1 MGSSHSVEIPGGGT
15 EGYHVL
21 KVQDNSPG
29 QKAGLEAF
37 FDFIIAI
44 AGTRLDQDND
54 MLKELLKQNVDKPVK
69 LVVYSSKTQ
78 TVRELTLTPSSGWGG
93 QGLLGVSIRFCSF
106 EGANEHVWHILEVHP
121 NSPAE
126 AAGLR
131 AYSDYVIGADA
142 IRHEND
148 DLFTLIETHEQ
159 QPLKMYVYNIDDDA
173 CREVTIKPNS
183 HWGGEGALGCGIGYG
198 YLHRIPIQAGNA
210 AVAKPP
216 TTIPSS
222 TNVSS
227 PMTKTLPV
235 PVIPATAT
243 STVIAP
249 SLPYV
254 PPLSNTFTV
263 APTVATSAVLAT
275 PTTIQQDSAITAP
288 TQSVFKA
295 YFNPDDNTPDLITK
309 SEPNAIDNDKDKSS
323 DLLQQPTEN
332 VTTTEAV
339 QPPSP
344 VSNTI
349 PNDSSVQQTQSVPE
363 TTYVPATSLPPPSNL
378 YIPGVI
384 ETPSSIANMTLPPAQ
399 LPYPQATAP
408 PTQNAASTIPMYS
421 TGMQQYM
428 SSPAALSYPA
438 AQTIPSY
445 PQMQPSM
452 GGLYPTQSTP
462 MPPQM
467 ATYQQQQ
474 QQLTQQATPL
484 VPVMAPTTI
493 STPIMPPP
501 TTSSVNPY
509 TTPPPT
515 STVFTN

>member
-1 MGSSHSVEIPGGGT
+1 MGSGHSVEIPGGGT

-54 MLKELLKQNVDKPVK
+54 MLKELLKQNIDKAVK
-69 LVVYSSKTQ
+69 VVVYSSKTQ
-78 TVRELTLTPSSGWGG
+78 TVRELTLTPTSGWGG

-183 HWGGEGALGCGIGYG
+183 SWGGEGALGCGIGYG

-222 TNVSS
+222 TSVAS
-227 PMTKTLPV
+227 PMPTSTPA
-235 PVIPATAT
+235 PVIPVTAP
-243 STVIAP
+243 STIVAP
-249 SLPYV
+249 SLPYM
-254 PPLSNTFTV
+254 PPLSNTFSAAA
-263 APTVATSAVLAT
+263 APVSSATIN
-275 PTTIQQDSAITAP
+275 PQQQDATTTAQ

-295 YFNPDDNTPDLITK
+295 YFNPDDNTPELITSPEVNTNTEQTTIE
-309 SEPNAIDNDKDKSS
+309 SETSTMEATLPTSQPQYFPSQTQASES
-323 DLLQQPTEN
+323 FMATQQSNMPPQTSTI
-332 VTTTEAV
+332 TTT
-339 QPPSP
+339 
-344 VSNTI
+344 
-349 PNDSSVQQTQSVPE
+349 
-363 TTYVPATSLPPPSNL
+363 LPPPSNL

-384 ETPSSIANMTLPPAQ
+384 EAPNSSPNMITPPTQ

-408 PTQNAASTIPMYS
+408 PPQMTSNVTTANTIPMYS
-421 TGMQQYM
+421 TGIQQYM

-452 GGLYPTQSTP
+452 GGLYPTQPTP

-467 ATYQQQQ
+467 AYQQQQ
-474 QQLTQQATPL
+474 MQQTPL
-484 VPVMAPTTI
+484 VPVMTPTATSNPNI
-493 STPIMPPP
+493 QQFSPP
-501 TTSSVNPY
+501 N
-509 TTPPPT
+509 T
-515 STVFTN
+515 STAFTN

>member
-1 MGSSHSVEIPGGGT
+1 MGSGQSVEIPGGGT

-78 TVRELTLTPSSGWGG
+78 SVRELTLTPSTGWGG

-106 EGANEHVWHILEVHP
+106 EGANEHVWHILEVYP
-121 NSPAE
+121 DSPAQL
-126 AAGLR
+126 AGLR

-148 DLFTLIETHEQ
+148 DLFTLIMTHEQ

-183 HWGGEGALGCGIGYG
+183 NWGGEGALGCGIGYG
-198 YLHRIPIQAGNA
+198 YLHRIPLQAGNPGTVAQPPKSIPTA
-210 AVAKPP
+210 AP
-216 TTIPSS
+216 TIPPSV
-222 TNVSS
+222 T
-227 PMTKTLPV
+227 TPV
-235 PVIPATAT
+235 VPATAAT
-243 STVIAP
+243 TVIAP
-249 SLPYV
+249 TLPYV
-254 PPLSNTFTV
+254 PPLSNTF
-263 APTVATSAVLAT
+263 ASTSAAT
-275 PTTIQQDSAITAP
+275 VTPSTTQQQQQP
-288 TQSVFKA
+288 QQSVFKQ
-295 YFNPDDNTPDLITK
+295 YFNPDDNTPELITTPEDPAQ
-309 SEPNAIDNDKDKSS
+309 SNAKQS
-323 DLLQQPTEN
+323 DQVPVETQNNPAAQIA
-332 VTTTEAV
+332 TTAAPEINPQSVAPVFAPFPEAV
-339 QPPSP
+339 H
-344 VSNTI
+344 VSNPSI
-349 PNDSSVQQTQSVPE
+349 PAMPVAT
-363 TTYVPATSLPPPSNL
+363 PATTLPPPSNL

-384 ETPSSIANMTLPPAQ
+384 EAPTTTNLSNIQ

-408 PTQNAASTIPMYS
+408 QQQQPQIPANM
-421 TGMQQYM
+421 GMPQTTVLDM

-452 GGLYPTQSTP
+452 GGLYPAQPTP

-467 ATYQQQQ
+467 ASYIQK
-474 QQLTQQATPL
+474 
-484 VPVMAPTTI
+484 
-493 STPIMPPP
+493 
-501 TTSSVNPY
+501 
-509 TTPPPT
+509 
-515 STVFTN
+515 

>member
-78 TVRELTLTPSSGWGG
+78 TVRELTLTPTSGWGG

-183 HWGGEGALGCGIGYG
+183 SWGGEGALGCGIGYG

-216 TTIPSS
+216 TTISSS
-222 TNVSS
+222 TSIAS
-227 PMTKTLPV
+227 PMSSSVPAPV
-235 PVIPATAT
+235 VPATAP
-243 STVIAP
+243 STIIAP

-254 PPLSNTFTV
+254 PPLSNTFGGSTAV
-263 APTVATSAVLAT
+263 VSSATS
-275 PTTIQQDSAITAP
+275 QQLDNTNTAP

-295 YFNPDDNTPDLITK
+295 YFNPDDNTQELITNPDSNTSSLNPNTVESVQPSNEQLPSDSQNQSFPPQTQA
-309 SEPNAIDNDKDKSS
+309 SEQTFAP
-323 DLLQQPTEN
+323 QQNNMQTTST
-332 VTTTEAV
+332 VTTT
-339 QPPSP
+339 
-344 VSNTI
+344 
-349 PNDSSVQQTQSVPE
+349 
-363 TTYVPATSLPPPSNL
+363 LPPPSNL

-384 ETPSSIANMTLPPAQ
+384 ETSSSSPNMQTAPPTQ

-408 PTQNAASTIPMYS
+408 PPQMTSNMTNTIPMYS
-421 TGMQQYM
+421 TGIQQYM

-438 AQTIPSY
+438 AQTVPSY

-467 ATYQQQQ
+467 AAYQQQQ
-474 QQLTQQATPL
+474 QQTQQTTL
-484 VPVMAPTTI
+484 VPVMAPVTTSAPDMPPFSPPPI
-493 STPIMPPP
+493 STAF
-501 TTSSVNPY
+501 N
-509 TTPPPT
+509 
-515 STVFTN
+515 N

>member
-173 CREVTIKPNS
+173 CREVTIKPNT

-210 AVAKPP
+210 SVAKPP

-222 TNVSS
+222 TSVTA
-227 PMTKTLPV
+227 PLPTST
-235 PVIPATAT
+235 PVIPATAP

-254 PPLSNTFTV
+254 PPLSNTF
-263 APTVATSAVLAT
+263 ATAASNAAT
-275 PTTIQQDSAITAP
+275 PTTITTPQQDNTVNPP

-295 YFNPDDNTPDLITK
+295 YFNPDDNTPELITTPETNNLGNK
-309 SEPNAIDNDKDKSS
+309 EETTSEQVKQPIEHNSPTEAS
-323 DLLQQPTEN
+323 QPTATPNEN
-332 VTTTEAV
+332 LTAQLQNSAEANFGTVPTSVNTT
-339 QPPSP
+339 
-344 VSNTI
+344 
-349 PNDSSVQQTQSVPE
+349 
-363 TTYVPATSLPPPSNL
+363 LPPPSNL

-384 ETPSSIANMTLPPAQ
+384 EATSNVANMPPISTPTQ

-408 PTQNAASTIPMYS
+408 PTQMNASAIPMYS
-421 TGMQQYM
+421 TGIQQYM

-438 AQTIPSY
+438 AQTVPSY
-445 PQMQPSM
+445 PQIQPSM

-467 ATYQQQQ
+467 AAYQQQQ
-474 QQLTQQATPL
+474 QQQTQQATPL
-484 VPVMAPTTI
+484 VPVMAPTTT
-493 STPIMPPP
+493 SAPVMPPP
-501 TTSSVNPY
+501 PQTSSSMNPF
-509 TTPPPT
+509 TPPPPT
-515 STVFTN
+515 STAFNN

>member
-1 MGSSHSVEIPGGGT
+1 
-15 EGYHVL
+15 
-21 KVQDNSPG
+21 
-29 QKAGLEAF
+29 
-37 FDFIIAI
+37 
-44 AGTRLDQDND
+44 

-78 TVRELTLTPSSGWGG
+78 TVRELTLTPCSGWGG

-216 TTIPSS
+216 TTIHSS
-222 TNVSS
+222 NNATA
-227 PMTKTLPV
+227 PTTKALPV
-235 PVIPATAT
+235 PVIPATAA

-249 SLPYV
+249 SMPYV

-263 APTVATSAVLAT
+263 APTVTTSAT
-275 PTTIQQDSAITAP
+275 PSTIQQESTTNAP

-295 YFNPDDNTPDLITK
+295 YFNPDDNTPDLITQP
-309 SEPNAIDNDKDKSS
+309 EPNTTENGKDKTSEV
-323 DLLQQPTEN
+323 LQQTSETVTSTE
-332 VTTTEAV
+332 TV
-339 QPPSP
+339 QTPPP
-344 VSNTI
+344 VSNTT
-349 PNDSSVQQTQSVPE
+349 PTESSAQQIQTVPE
-363 TTYVPATSLPPPSNL
+363 TNYVPATSLPPPSNL

-384 ETPSSIANMTLPPAQ
+384 ETPSSVANMTLPPTQ

-408 PTQNAASTIPMYS
+408 PNQNVATSIPMYS
-421 TGMQQYM
+421 TGIQQYM

-445 PQMQPSM
+445 PQIQPSM
-452 GGLYPTQSTP
+452 GGLYPTQSTR

-467 ATYQQQQ
+467 AAYHQQQ

-493 STPIMPPP
+493 TTPIMPPPP
-501 TTSSVNPY
+501 TTSSVSPY
-509 TTPPPT
+509 TTSPPT